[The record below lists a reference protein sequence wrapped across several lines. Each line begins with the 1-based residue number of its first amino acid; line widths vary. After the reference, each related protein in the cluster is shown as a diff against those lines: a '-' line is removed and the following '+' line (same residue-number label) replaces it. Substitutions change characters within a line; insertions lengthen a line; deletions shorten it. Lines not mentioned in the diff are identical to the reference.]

1 VTVVA
6 GVDIGN
12 ATTEVVVARLDGNA
26 LVPVAWD
33 RTMTRGGK
41 GSQSSVDGAA
51 ALLRR
56 LERQGVPSPT
66 VVALAPL
73 RPVGTEALVLPEPP
87 LDTGR
92 LVLAA
97 SGVPTAGGAGH
108 GVGRPVMLAD
118 LAGSGASLNDTDTIV
133 LVPSDIGYRDV
144 ASAVTSALEA
154 GVPLRGVVL
163 AGDEAVLVANRLP
176 TDLPVV
182 DQADVGALQLCRKVI
197 VEVRPAG
204 QPVRAASDA
213 LHLTSSLH
221 LGPPDATAVAVV
233 CRSLF
238 DVSNAVV
245 GVREEPAPPAASM
258 PSAWV
263 ELSDGASLPMSE
275 AHPLLR
281 EGPPGLAHRVG
292 LPAASG
298 DRVLEV
304 DDLGTVH
311 LGAVADVVVSRSGST
326 VSRSYALSALH
337 RDPVVV
343 AAEHLHEATGVPV
356 VTVDSEAASSR
367 RGALTTPGAT
377 ADCAVVDLGG
387 GTVDVTTI
395 DGETVVA
402 GAGDLLTVSTAAV
415 LGLPRGAAEW
425 VKRVPCHRVETP
437 HLLVGEDG
445 SRTFV
450 DGRLPGDHVGSLV
463 VPGPAGWLAFDRSLA
478 AAEWRALRLALK
490 REVLGGAVRRALRA
504 CGPLPSTVVLV
515 GGPAG
520 DDEAVAT
527 VARVLPAQTAVGRG
541 DVAGALGHRYAVAYG
556 LALGA
561 TAHHS
566 A

>member
-12 ATTEVVVARLDGNA
+12 ATTEVVVARLDGTE

-41 GSQSSVDGAA
+41 GSQASVDGAA

-56 LERQGVPSPT
+56 LERQGAPSPT
-66 VVALAPL
+66 VVALARL

-87 LDTGR
+87 RDTGR
-92 LVLAA
+92 LLIGA
-97 SGVPTAGGAGH
+97 SGVPTAGGTGQ
-108 GVGRPVMLAD
+108 GMGRPVMFAD
-118 LAGSGASLNDTDTIV
+118 LAGTASTVSDADLIV
-133 LVPSDIGYRDV
+133 LVPERVGFRVV
-144 ASAVTSALEA
+144 AKAVSAAVAA
-154 GVPLRGVVL
+154 GLPVRGVVL
-163 AGDEAVLVANRLP
+163 SGDEAVLVANRLP
-176 TDLPVV
+176 ADLPVV
-182 DQADVGALQLCRKVI
+182 DQADVAALGLCRTLI

-204 QPVRAASDA
+204 QPVRAVSDA
-213 LHLTSSLH
+213 LHLSSSLA
-221 LGPPDATAVAVV
+221 LGPSDAAGVSVV

-245 GVREEPAPPAASM
+245 GVREEPMPPAASI

-263 ELSDGASLPMSE
+263 QLADGATLPMPE
-275 AHPLLR
+275 AHLLLR
-281 EGPPGLAHRVG
+281 AGPPGLARRLG
-292 LPAASG
+292 LPAESG
-298 DRVLEV
+298 DRVVEV

-311 LGAVADVVVSRSGST
+311 LGGVADAVVSRSGST

-343 AAEHLHEATGVPV
+343 AADRLAEATGLRV

-367 RGALTTPGAT
+367 RGALTTPGTT

-387 GTVDVTTI
+387 GTVDVTTT
-395 DGETVVA
+395 EAEAVVA
-402 GAGDLLTVSTAAV
+402 GAGDLLTVATAAT

-445 SRTFV
+445 SRAFV
-450 DGRLPGDHVGSLV
+450 DGRLPGDHVGSLA

-541 DVAGALGHRYAVAYG
+541 DVAGALGHRYAVAFG

-561 TAHHS
+561 TARHS

>member
-1 VTVVA
+1 MTVVA

-56 LERQGVPSPT
+56 LERQGAPSPT

-92 LVLAA
+92 LVIGA

-118 LAGSGASLNDTDTIV
+118 LTGSGASATDTIV
-133 LVPSDIGYRDV
+133 LAPSDVGYRDV
-144 ASAVTSALEA
+144 ASAVASALEA
-154 GVPLRGVVL
+154 GVPVRGVVL
-163 AGDEAVLVANRLP
+163 ASDDAVLVANRLP

-182 DQADVGALQLCRKVI
+182 DQADVVALQLCRKVI
-197 VEVRPAG
+197 VEVRAAG

-213 LHLTSSLH
+213 LHLASSLH

-275 AHPLLR
+275 AHHLLR
-281 EGPPGLAHRVG
+281 DGPPGLAHRVG

-343 AAEHLHEATGVPV
+343 AAAQLGEATGLPV

-377 ADCAVVDLGG
+377 TDCAVVDLGG
-387 GTVDVTTI
+387 GTVDVTTTEA
-395 DGETVVA
+395 ETVVA
-402 GAGDLLTVSTAAV
+402 GAGDLLTVSTAAT

-527 VARVLPAQTAVGRG
+527 VSRVLPAQTAVGRG
-541 DVAGALGHRYAVAYG
+541 NVAGMLGHRYAVAFG